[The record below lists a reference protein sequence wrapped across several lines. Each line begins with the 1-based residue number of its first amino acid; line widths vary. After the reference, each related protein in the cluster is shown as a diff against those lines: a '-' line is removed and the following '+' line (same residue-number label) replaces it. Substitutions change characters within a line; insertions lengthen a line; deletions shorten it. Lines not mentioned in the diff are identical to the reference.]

1 MPRPKAHY
9 RVTVS
14 NLETREQLTIELV
27 DLPFVSGRTFRLRV
41 NGQWARKVPVGS
53 KTTVLRQLRSWW
65 VSH

>member
-1 MPRPKAHY
+1 MPRPKPHY

-14 NLETREQLTIELV
+14 NLETREQLKIELV

-53 KTTVLRQLRSWW
+53 MTTVLRQLRSWW
-65 VSH
+65 VLH